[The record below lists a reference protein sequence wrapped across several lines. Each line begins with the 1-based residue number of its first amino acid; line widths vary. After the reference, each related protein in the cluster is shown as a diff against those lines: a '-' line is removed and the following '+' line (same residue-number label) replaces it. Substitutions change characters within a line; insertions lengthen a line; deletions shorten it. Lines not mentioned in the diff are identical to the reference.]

1 MTIIGQTYGNFMV
14 ICNNSNDFFKITYI
28 IQLLNTKIRYQKIF
42 RKFVN
47 FLFMKKKIAIVEDDE
62 DQRENYADA
71 LKQHGYDVSTYPNR
85 PTAIEG
91 IKKDMPDLAMLDIML
106 ENEMDGG
113 FDLCRDLRILA
124 PRLPIIFLTAR
135 DSDIDRVS
143 GLRLDAWDY
152 LTKPINMQF
161 LTVRI
166 TSLFRIVESLDA
178 EKVMAIG
185 IEDTI
190 QIGHLRIDP
199 NSMTITWKDVTLSLT
214 LTEFWLIEAMARRPN
229 QVKSYDNLM
238 QITKQSYVERN
249 TINGYIRRIRKKFT
263 EIDPHFNSI
272 GTVFGVGYKWE
283 KSSSNSI

>member
-1 MTIIGQTYGNFMV
+1 M
-14 ICNNSNDFFKITYI
+14 
-28 IQLLNTKIRYQKIF
+28 
-42 RKFVN
+42 
-47 FLFMKKKIAIVEDDE
+47 KKIAIVEDDE

-85 PTAIEG
+85 PLALAGMREN
-91 IKKDMPDLAMLDIML
+91 MPDLAMLDIML
-106 ENEMDGG
+106 EDEMDGG
-113 FDLCRDLRILA
+113 FDLCRDLRMLA
-124 PRLPIIFLTAR
+124 PKLPIIFLTAR

-166 TSLFRIVESLDA
+166 TSLFRIVDSLDNQ
-178 EKVMAIG
+178 ETTLEN
-185 IEDTI
+185 EDVI
-190 QIGHLRIDP
+190 NRGSLFIDP
-199 NSMTITWKDVTLSLT
+199 SSMTITWKKQALSLT
-214 LTEFWLIEAMARRPN
+214 LTEFWLIEAMAKRPN

-263 EIDPHFNSI
+263 DIDAKFDRI
-272 GTVFGVGYKWE
+272 ETVFGIGYKW
-283 KSSSNSI
+283 KSNSSSE